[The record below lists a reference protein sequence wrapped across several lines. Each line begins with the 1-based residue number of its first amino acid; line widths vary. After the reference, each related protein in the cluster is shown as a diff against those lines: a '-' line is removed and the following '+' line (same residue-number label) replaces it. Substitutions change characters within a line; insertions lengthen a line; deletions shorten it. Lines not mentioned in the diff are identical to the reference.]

1 MFADNEYFLKWGFRL
16 TDYCLRSMRQRIKV
30 RLGEEGVEPMNWKL
44 MVSGGAVRAPGYYTK
59 EGRVESVLFVP
70 AGEEVRRDSSSAK
83 HRASPPPRPPPP
95 ASLHIC
101 IEYSTQAPQ
110 TGQRKQPEVNYNRQV
125 TRCYKKKTVEEEGGE
140 RVIGR
145 APALSLE

>member
-1 MFADNEYFLKWGFRL
+1 MHSQS
-16 TDYCLRSMRQRIKV
+16 CLFQRGK
-30 RLGEEGVEPMNWKL
+30 RLGEIPAPPSTEP
-44 MVSGGAVRAPGYYTK
+44 V
-59 EGRVESVLFVP
+59 
-70 AGEEVRRDSSSAK
+70 
-83 HRASPPPRPPPP
+83 PPPHPPPP

-140 RVIGR
+140 RAIGR